1 MLMRTLSLIL
11 STGLAFAASAFPVL
25 TYSTYLRD
33 SFTPKA
39 IAVDSSGNI
48 YVAGNAIVDPTT
60 SQTTVLVVKLNPQAS
75 QYLYVRYL
83 GGSVG
88 DYANAIAV
96 DGTGNAYVAGS
107 TASPDFPVTGGGN
120 LGTAPAGQSSRRSFV
135 AKLDANGELVFSDL
149 LGGSAVSAA
158 LAVAVNAAGQ
168 ILVSGTSVSSGFP
181 STPGAYSVTNSANR
195 PYLLE
200 LDPTGTK
207 TVFSATGIGGS
218 AIALGSSG
226 NIYVAGTTILLDYPT
241 TPGAYQTAL
250 PAFLTCG
257 ISVVCMTP
265 SQGSN
270 QYVTKVDPTG
280 SKLIYST
287 AVSGTGNT
295 TNAGLAVDSAG
306 NVYLTGFAGATYP
319 YSVAPPAI
327 SVPAGLI
334 GVTPALPF
342 LSKLD
347 PLGQTLL
354 FSVPVGGAG
363 VQVDSSGAV
372 YVGGGVGSPQLAM
385 YIVPA
390 NIPALAGV
398 PSQCLPNNLTIRSS
412 AYASQIDSTSGNVL
426 GSQFIG
432 GSTLTTSAVAL
443 SGSTLWL
450 AGATNLPDFLFT
462 PNALTL
468 PNFGP
473 LPLAGAYLGAVDFSQ
488 PQPPAGT
495 PQIGCIVD
503 AADLAAAGPV
513 ARYQLL
519 TIFGT
524 GLGPATGVSAT
535 DNSTTTLAGVSVG
548 FGSDS
553 APLLYASSTQINF
566 AVPLVPY
573 NQSSTVMRLTVNGVT
588 APLRQLP
595 LTYANP
601 SLFLNISQTFP
612 SSGNSPGFV
621 AVALNA
627 DGSLN
632 SSTNPAQLGSAV
644 SVFVNGLTPDPQ
656 VVSAPLQLYTNN
668 GWSVTNIVQATPFVL
683 RVDLRV
689 PAPLVNNFS
698 CHPSL
703 CAVGF
708 TIYDVYGGSV
718 GQPASSDGEA
728 FGGVVYVN
736 RTQ

>member
-11 STGLAFAASAFPVL
+11 SSGLAFALSAFPVL

-48 YVAGNAIVDPTT
+48 YVAGNAIVDPAT
-60 SQTTVLVVKLNPQAS
+60 SQS

-120 LGTAPAGQSSRRSFV
+120 LGTAPAGRSGERSFV

-149 LGGSAVSAA
+149 LGGSAASAA

-181 STPGAYSVTNSANR
+181 STPGAYSVANSANR

-226 NIYVAGTTILLDYPT
+226 NIYVAGTTFLLDYPT
-241 TPGAYQTAL
+241 TPGAYQTAF

-257 ISVVCMTP
+257 VSVVCMMP
-265 SQGSN
+265 SQGLN
-270 QYVTKVDPTG
+270 QYVTKVDPAG

-295 TNAGLAVDSAG
+295 TNAGLAVDSMG
-306 NVYLTGFAGATYP
+306 NVYLTGFAGAAYP
-319 YSVAPPAI
+319 FTVAPPAI
-327 SVPAGLI
+327 STSSDAI
-334 GVTPALPF
+334 GVMPALPF

-354 FSVPVGGAG
+354 FSVPVGGVG
-363 VQVDSSGAV
+363 VQVDSSGGV
-372 YVGGGVGSPQLAM
+372 YVGGGVGFPQLAM

-412 AYASQIDSTSGNVL
+412 AYVSQIDSTSGNVL

-473 LPLAGAYLGAVDFSQ
+473 GRLAGAYLGAVDFSQ

-495 PQIGCIVD
+495 PQIACIVD

-573 NQSSTVMRLTVNGVT
+573 NQSSTLMRLTVNGVT
-588 APLRQLP
+588 APLRHLP
-595 LTYANP
+595 LTYASP
-601 SLFLNISQTFP
+601 SLFLNIPQTFP

-689 PAPLVNNFS
+689 PSPLVNDFS
-698 CHPSL
+698 CPSSL

-718 GQPASSDGEA
+718 GRLVSSDAEA

-736 RTQ
+736 RSQ